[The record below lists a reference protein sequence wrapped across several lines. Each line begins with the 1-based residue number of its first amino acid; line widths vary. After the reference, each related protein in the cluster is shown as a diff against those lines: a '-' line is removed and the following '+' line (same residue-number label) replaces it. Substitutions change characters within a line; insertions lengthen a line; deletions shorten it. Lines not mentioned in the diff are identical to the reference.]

1 LLLPEPPVVEQQA
14 IAAYLDRETAR
25 IDKLIGHVQ
34 DEIKLLQE
42 LRAATISD
50 AVTGKIKVL

>member
-1 LLLPEPPVVEQQA
+1 
-14 IAAYLDRETAR
+14 
-25 IDKLIGHVQ
+25 VQ